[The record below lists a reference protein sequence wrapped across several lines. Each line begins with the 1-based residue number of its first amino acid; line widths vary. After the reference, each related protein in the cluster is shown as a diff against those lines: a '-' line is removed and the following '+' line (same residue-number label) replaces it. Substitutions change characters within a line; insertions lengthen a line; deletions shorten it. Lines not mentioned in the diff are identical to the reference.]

1 MKKYLIIILC
11 LFIVTGCMSKNKKET
26 EIKLDKN
33 GNTKEEVKTND
44 LTFNDIKLNYNG
56 SITLLTS
63 NIKNTTNKAKNIKV
77 TIILKKD
84 NKEVKKLNQII
95 ENIEPNSNKKINVG
109 IVGDY
114 SEIKDV
120 EFKIVEEF

>member
-33 GNTKEEVKTND
+33 GNTKEDVKTND

-63 NIKNTTNKAKNIKV
+63 NIKNTTNKTKNIKV

>member
-26 EIKLDKN
+26 EIKLDKS

-63 NIKNTTNKAKNIKV
+63 NIKNTTNKTKNIKV

>member
-11 LFIVTGCMSKNKKET
+11 LFIMTGCMSKNKKET

-63 NIKNTTNKAKNIKV
+63 NIKNTTNKTKNIKV

>member
-26 EIKLDKN
+26 EIKLDKS

>member
-11 LFIVTGCMSKNKKET
+11 LFIMTGCMSKNKKET

-63 NIKNTTNKAKNIKV
+63 KIKNTTNQTKNIKV